1 MTLDEH
7 DSDHKNYEM
16 MASTLKPTKWKLSMS
31 PFYHPDN
38 RDSLGLKQWKLC
50 LVTILSS

>member
-38 RDSLGLKQWKLC
+38 RD
-50 LVTILSS
+50 IIF